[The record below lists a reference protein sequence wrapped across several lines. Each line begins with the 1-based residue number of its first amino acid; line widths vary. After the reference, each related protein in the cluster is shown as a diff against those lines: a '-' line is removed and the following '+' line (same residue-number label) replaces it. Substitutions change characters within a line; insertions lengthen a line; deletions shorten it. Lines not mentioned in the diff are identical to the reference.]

1 MKVKPIILTM
11 GDPAGIG
18 PEIILSCFKDKA
30 VSKLPVIVFG
40 DIKVLSLIK
49 DGIGMTGYKLNKINA
64 VEEAIYSS
72 EILNV
77 LDFDNIEMKKYKI
90 GQLSSMCGH
99 AAYEYIISAIQHV
112 KDEKARAVTTAPI
125 NKEALHMAGHNF
137 PGHTEIFATQCG
149 TKDYAMHLY
158 DEKLSIIHVS
168 THVSLEDAIRT
179 LSKERVKKVIELAY
193 DNMKKI
199 LNREPRIAVAG
210 INPHSSENGLFGNQE
225 KNIIIPAIE
234 EMNHLNVVGPI
245 PPDTVF
251 YRGIKG
257 EFDIVV
263 AMYHD
268 QGHIPFKMYAFESG
282 VNTSA
287 GLSVLRTSVDHG
299 TAFDIAGKGIANS
312 ISMVN
317 AIKLG
322 DKLTN

>member
-18 PEIILSCFKDKA
+18 PEIILSCFKDKD
-30 VSKLPVIVFG
+30 VNKIPVVVFG
-40 DIKVLSLIK
+40 DMEVLSMIK
-49 DGIGMTGYKLNKINA
+49 DRIRITGYELNKINTI
-64 VEEAIYSS
+64 EEANYSS
-72 EILNV
+72 DILNV
-77 LDFDNIEMKKYKI
+77 LDFHNIEMKKYDI
-90 GQLSSMCGH
+90 GKLSSMCGH

-112 KDEKARAVTTAPI
+112 KDKKARAVTTAPI

-179 LSKERVKKVIELAY
+179 LSKDRVKKVIELAH

-225 KNIIIPAIE
+225 EKIITPAIE
-234 EMNHLNVVGPI
+234 EMKHLNVVGPI

-317 AIKLG
+317 AIKLA

>member
-18 PEIILSCFKDKA
+18 PEIILNCFKDKD
-30 VSKLPVIVFG
+30 VSQLPVIVFG

-49 DGIGMTGYKLNKINA
+49 DGIGITGYKLNKVNA

-77 LDFDNIEMKKYKI
+77 LDFDNIDMKKYKI

-99 AAYEYIISAIQHV
+99 GAYEYIISAIQHV

-179 LSKERVKKVIELAY
+179 LSKDRVKKVIELAY

-317 AIKLG
+317 AIKLA